1 MITKMEDL
9 IEKLY
14 LIDKLEKR
22 KIESSKDLTISEEEL
37 DVEIKQWLV

>member
-37 DVEIKQWLV
+37 DVEIKQWLD

>member
-37 DVEIKQWLV
+37 DVEIKQWLN

>member
-9 IEKLY
+9 IEKLF

-22 KIESSKDLTISEEEL
+22 KIESSNDETISEEEL

>member
-1 MITKMEDL
+1 MEDL